1 MTDDNLDRAIE
12 AELAMFAFD
21 ARQEERQRFEN
32 SPEGAALLT
41 LMVDERRRAEE
52 TQAALAALRQ
62 AVAEQEKRSRNQ
74 TVLLWGV
81 VVMLALYINGYLP
94 FW

>member
-12 AELAMFAFD
+12 AELAMYAFD
-21 ARQEERQRFEN
+21 ARQEERERFEK
-32 SPEGAALLT
+32 SPEGTALLT

-52 TQAALAALRQ
+52 LQAAIAGLRRQ
-62 AVAEQEKRSRNQ
+62 ITEQEKRGRNH
-74 TVLLWGV
+74 TIMLWG
-81 VVMLALYINGYLP
+81 LIAILTLFINGYLP

>member
-12 AELAMFAFD
+12 AELAMYAFD
-21 ARQEERQRFEN
+21 ARQGERERFEN

-52 TQAALAALRQ
+52 TLAALGALRRQ
-62 AVAEQEKRSRNQ
+62 VADQEKRSRNH
-74 TVLLWGV
+74 TVMLWGI